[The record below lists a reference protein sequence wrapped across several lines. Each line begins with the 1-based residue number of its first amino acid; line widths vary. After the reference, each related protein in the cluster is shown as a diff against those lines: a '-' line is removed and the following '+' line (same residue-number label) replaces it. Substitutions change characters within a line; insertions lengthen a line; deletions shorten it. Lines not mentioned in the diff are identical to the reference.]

1 MFLLLLMTESPIKF
15 VNKVKPAKKLAVQ
28 DKTIKL
34 NKAKHYKYKKKEKQ
48 LEGAFNPNL
57 KIR

>member
-15 VNKVKPAKKLAVQ
+15 ANKVKPAKKLAVQ

-34 NKAKHYKYKKKEKQ
+34 NKVKHTKYKKEKQ